1 MPLTRPFR
9 FGAGAFV
16 ADSATAWAETA
27 RRIEALG
34 YETLVIPDH
43 FDRHLAPVPALTA
56 AALATTT
63 LRVACTVFDNDFRHP
78 AMLARELATLDFL
91 SDGRLEVGI
100 GAGWYKTEYDRA
112 GIPFDPPAVR
122 VGRLEEAVCVLKELW
137 RGGPVT
143 FTGRHYTL
151 AGLENWP
158 PPVQRPHPPLFIGGG
173 GKRLLTFAAREAD
186 IVAVIAQAVP
196 EGGLDT
202 AGDTEARLAERIG
215 WVRAAA
221 GDRFEQLEL
230 GMLIWRVAV
239 TDDRR
244 TAAEALAAERS
255 LTPEQVLASPYFLIG
270 SVEGIVERLRELRE
284 RYGVSYISVFPRD
297 VDVFA
302 PVVARLAGT

>member
-1 MPLTRPFR
+1 MPPIRRFR
-9 FGAGAFV
+9 FGAGAFI
-16 ADSATAWAETA
+16 ADSAAAWAETA

-34 YETLVIPDH
+34 YATLLIPDH
-43 FDRHLAPVPALTA
+43 FDQHLAPIPALTA

-63 LRVACTVFDNDFRHP
+63 LRIGCTVFDNDFRHP
-78 AMLARELATLDFL
+78 AMLAKELATLDLL

-100 GAGWYKTEYDRA
+100 GAGWYKTEYEQA

-143 FTGRHYTL
+143 FTGAHYTL

-173 GKRLLTFAAREAD
+173 GKRLLTLAAREAD
-186 IVAVIAQAVP
+186 IVALIAQATP
-196 EGGLDT
+196 DGGLDT
-202 AGDTEARLAERIG
+202 AGDTEARLAEKVG

-221 GDRFEQLEL
+221 GDRFEQVEL
-230 GMLIWRVAV
+230 AILIWRVAV
-239 TDDRR
+239 SDDRR
-244 TAAEALAAERS
+244 AAAEALAGERS

-270 SVEGIVERLRELRE
+270 SIEGIVERLHELRE
-284 RYGVSYISVFPRD
+284 RYGVSYISVFPQD
-297 VDVFA
+297 VGAFA
-302 PVVARLAGT
+302 PVVTRLAGT